1 VNWGIG
7 EKSAGMKDV
16 DGLLGGDQLALFSS
30 LIDCQ
35 RHVLWVKPL
44 QPQP

>member
-1 VNWGIG
+1 
-7 EKSAGMKDV
+7 MKDV
-16 DGLLGGDQLALFSS
+16 DGVMGSDQLALFSS